1 MPFSVCMLTKNS
13 GRTLQASLS
22 SLSFADE
29 IVILDTGSKDETLA
43 IAKRHLNVIL
53 YETPFTGFGELRTRA
68 ASLAKNDWI
77 LALDS
82 DEVIS
87 PPLTLELQ
95 ALPLDPHSVYEI
107 RFKNFYN
114 GKQIRG
120 CGWDPE
126 SHIRLYNRKT
136 ASFSD
141 ASVHEGILGHKNV
154 VRLRHPIH
162 HTPYLSISDFL
173 AKMQLYTD
181 LFAAQNRHNKKAS
194 FKTAFW
200 HGFGAF
206 LKSYVLKRGLFLGS
220 EGFIISSYNAMTAFY
235 KYLKLEEANRL

>member
-1 MPFSVCMLTKNS
+1 MLTKNS
-13 GRTLQASLS
+13 GRTLQASLA

-29 IVILDTGSKDETLA
+29 ILILDTGSTDETLA
-43 IAKRHLNVIL
+43 IAKRHPSVVV
-53 YETPFTGFGELRTRA
+53 YETPFTGFGELRNRIA
-68 ASLAKNDWI
+68 ALAKNDWI

-82 DEVIS
+82 DEVVS
-87 PPLTLELQ
+87 PPLVLELQ
-95 ALPLDPHSVYEI
+95 TLDLDLHSVYEF

-141 ASVHEGILGHKNV
+141 ASVHEGILGHKTV
-154 VRLRHPIH
+154 VRLSHPIY

-181 LFAAQNRHNKKAS
+181 LFAAQNRHKKKAS
-194 FKTAFW
+194 FQTALW
-200 HGFGAF
+200 HGLGAF
-206 LKSYVLKRGLFLGS
+206 LKSYFLKRGLFLGS
-220 EGFIISSYNAMTAFY
+220 EGFLISSYNAMTAFY
-235 KYLKLEEANRL
+235 KYLKLSEANRL